1 MRMSQLV
8 GAQLQISWDRGA
20 LEAADEVTG
29 PWTEVAEA
37 FSPLLLEPSSARKF
51 YRTRY

>member
-29 PWTEVAEA
+29 PWAEVAEA